1 VRRVRRRRW
10 GLKPLAGVGLG
21 WRRQL
26 AHRIDQETGLGF
38 VEVLAEHLHPT
49 APLPTPLVRLRE
61 RGVPMV
67 LHAVSLGLGGAEP
80 PDARRLDT
88 LALLAERLGAAC
100 VSEHVAF
107 VRAEGIESG
116 HLLPV
121 PRGDEA
127 LDVLA
132 ENVRLAQAVLPVPLA
147 LENIATLFEWPAP
160 TCTEA
165 EFLAG
170 LLSRTSALLLLDV
183 ANLYANALNLGT
195 DAAAVLAAVPRERL
209 AYVHV
214 AGGVRRGTLYHDTH
228 AHPVPTGPLDLLEA
242 LTARLG
248 PVPALLE
255 RDDHFPSLEE
265 LTAELQA
272 IEAAVARGVARWE
285 ADTVQRSEP
294 RAMVEA
300 SAAEARP

>member
-1 VRRVRRRRW
+1 
-10 GLKPLAGVGLG
+10 LKPLARVGLG

-26 AHRIDQETGLGF
+26 AHRIDQDTGLGF
-38 VEVLAEHLHPT
+38 IEVLAEHLNPA
-49 APLPTPLVRLRE
+49 APLPTPLVRLKE
-61 RGVPMV
+61 RGVPVV
-67 LHAVSLGLGGAEP
+67 LHAVSLSLGGAEP

-88 LALLAERLGAAC
+88 LARLAERLGAVC

-107 VRAEGIESG
+107 VRAGVIESG

-121 PRGDEA
+121 PRGAEA
-127 LDVLA
+127 LDLIA
-132 ENVRLAQAVLPVPLA
+132 ENVRLAQAALPVPLA

-160 TCTEA
+160 VLTEA

-183 ANLYANALNLGT
+183 ANLHANALNHGT

-214 AGGVRRGTLYHDTH
+214 AGGVRRGALYHDTH
-228 AHPVPTGPLDLLEA
+228 AHPVPKGPLALLEA

-255 RDDHFPSLEE
+255 RDDHFPPPEE
-265 LTAELQA
+265 LSAELRA
-272 IEAAVARGVARWE
+272 IEAAVARGVAKWK
-285 ADTVQRSEP
+285 
-294 RAMVEA
+294 
-300 SAAEARP
+300 SAAAARLSQVPSLTPGHVEARP

>member
-1 VRRVRRRRW
+1 
-10 GLKPLAGVGLG
+10 LKPLAGVGLG

-38 VEVLAEHLHPT
+38 VEVLAEHLNPT
-49 APLPTPLVRLRE
+49 APLPAPLMRLRE

-67 LHAVSLGLGGAEP
+67 LHAVSLGLGSAEP

-88 LALLAERLGAAC
+88 LARLAERLGAVC

-107 VRAEGIESG
+107 VRADGLESG

-127 LDVLA
+127 LDLLA
-132 ENVRLAQAVLPVPLA
+132 ENVRLAQAALPVPLA
-147 LENIATLFEWPAP
+147 LENIATLFEWPEP

-195 DAAAVLAAVPRERL
+195 DAAVVLAAVPRERL

-214 AGGVRRGTLYHDTH
+214 AGGVRHGALYHDTH
-228 AHPVPTGPLDLLEA
+228 AHPVPLGPLDLLEA
-242 LTARLG
+242 LAARLG

-255 RDDHFPSLEE
+255 RDDYFPPPEE
-265 LTAELQA
+265 LTAELRT
-272 IEAAVARGVARWE
+272 IEAAIARGV
-285 ADTVQRSEP
+285 QRLEL
-294 RAMVEA
+294 RAIAA
-300 SAAEARP
+300 STSEARP